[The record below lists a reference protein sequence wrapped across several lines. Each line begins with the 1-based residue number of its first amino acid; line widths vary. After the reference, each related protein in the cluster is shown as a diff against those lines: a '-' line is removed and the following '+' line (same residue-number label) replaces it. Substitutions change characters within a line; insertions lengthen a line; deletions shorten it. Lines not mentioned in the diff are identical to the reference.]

1 MKKVYYTLAL
11 AALLTAGCSQNDEL
25 SVIEQPNVK
34 ENALTATFD
43 GVTRTYTTD
52 GRNTLWSD
60 NDIIYV
66 GASSMGA
73 FKLSSSGGSNTGV
86 FLPDG
91 NVSGELGDN
100 FYAVYGHLSNEA
112 TSPEMNASSKTVSNL
127 FIPSTIS
134 YADPNNC
141 KNVIMMG
148 KVNKDNKTVSFKNTG
163 AILYVKIGKDIGI
176 NKVKVVADYAISGAA
191 TVDWNVDDESHEEK
205 PVYKITAAY
214 SNGSN
219 DNITVTN
226 VSTTGEDN
234 NVVIPLPQSSSAQTI
249 SVFVGNED
257 ATKQIFTGS
266 VKIERNKYYKIEYNS
281 ENDLIVNMEDGLIS
295 ALNTASASHVTMVN
309 NFSIVS
315 DHTITP
321 NENGIELDLNKKTLT
336 IADGKKLVVNLGGGT
351 RQTSDP
357 VFKISNGTIDV
368 NSNSEITCK
377 VNQPCIIELDNCNFT
392 AKGSGTFIINLEIPN
407 GTLVGLKDNEGN
419 DKGDYIELRYSDTK
433 INGYPVKY
441 GQLYV
446 RTDLK
451 EEGVQIINSSAHLG
465 NQLILN
471 FKRQG
476 SSSN

>member
-66 GASSMGA
+66 GASTMGA

-100 FYAVYGHLSNEA
+100 FYAVYGPC
-112 TSPEMNASSKTVSNL
+112 TSSPTKDGNIVSG
-127 FIPSTIS
+127 FTIPSEIS
-134 YADPNNC
+134 YTDPNC

-148 KVNKDNKTVSFKNTG
+148 KVNKDQKTVSFKNTG
-163 AILYVKIGKDIGI
+163 AILYVKIGKNIDI
-176 NKVKVVADYAISGAA
+176 NTVKVVADYAISGDA
-191 TVDWNVDDESHEEK
+191 TVEWKVDDESHEEK

-219 DNITVTN
+219 DNITVTD

-249 SVFVGNED
+249 SVFVGNGD

-281 ENDLIVNMEDGLIS
+281 ENDMIVNMEDGLIS

-407 GTLVGLKDNEGN
+407 GTLAGLKDNEGN

>member
-1 MKKVYYTLAL
+1 MKKVYFTLAL
-11 AALLTAGCSQNDEL
+11 AALLTAGCSQNEEL
-25 SVIEQPNVK
+25 SVIDPIGNN
-34 ENALTATFD
+34 NALTATFD

-52 GRNTLWSD
+52 GRNTLWSA

-66 GASSMGA
+66 GASSMEKY
-73 FKLSSSGGSNTGV
+73 KLSGSGDANTGV
-86 FLPDG
+86 FLPE
-91 NVSGELGDN
+91 GEATGVLEDN
-100 FYAVYGHLSNEA
+100 FYAVYGPC
-112 TSPEMNASSKTVSNL
+112 TSPSKSGNTVSG
-127 FIPSTIS
+127 FTIPSEIS
-134 YADPNNC
+134 TDPNC

-148 KVNKDNKTVSFKNTG
+148 KVNKDQKTVSFKNTG
-163 AILYVKIGKDIGI
+163 AILYVKIGKDIAI
-176 NKVKVVADYAISGAA
+176 NKVKVVANYAISGAA
-191 TVDWNVDDESHEEK
+191 TVEWKEDNESHEEK

-219 DNITVTN
+219 DNITVTD

-249 SVFVGNED
+249 SVFVGNGD

-281 ENDLIVNMEDGLIS
+281 ENDMIVNMEDGLIS

-351 RQTSDP
+351 RQSEDP

-407 GTLVGLKDNEGN
+407 GTLEGLKDNEGN
-419 DKGDYIELRYSDTK
+419 DKGDYIELRYSNTE